1 MDKSYMIIDFLL
13 FLPLIIIIY
22 DPFEILDNTLV
33 SLFK

>member
-13 FLPLIIIIY
+13 FLSLIIIY

>member
-1 MDKSYMIIDFLL
+1 MDKSYMIIDILL
-13 FLPLIIIIY
+13 FLLLIIIY